1 MLPVE
6 ALVFTKSL
14 MIWESQIPSTGAN
27 SVFRDMTPAHIRE
40 PKGAAYVEVLFLESA
55 RFYRLP
61 RAHASFARILGVLE
75 EAVIKQRVLRVRCTP
90 PDGDLI
96 EEVRE
101 PRTSKE

>member
-1 MLPVE
+1 ME
-6 ALVFTKSL
+6 ELVSEPL
-14 MIWESQIPSTGAN
+14 MRWESQIPRN
-27 SVFRDMTPAHIRE
+27 RDQSVFREMTPAHIRE

-61 RAHASFARILGVLE
+61 RAHAAFARIREVLQ
-75 EAVIKQRVLRVRCTP
+75 EAIIKQRVLQIRCTP
-90 PDGDLI
+90 PQGDLI